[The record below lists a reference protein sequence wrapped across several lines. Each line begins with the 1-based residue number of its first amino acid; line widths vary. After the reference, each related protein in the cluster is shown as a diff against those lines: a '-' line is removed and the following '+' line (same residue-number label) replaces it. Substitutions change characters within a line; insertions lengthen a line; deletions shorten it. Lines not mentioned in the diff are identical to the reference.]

1 MRISQKQPKF
11 VEKKKII
18 LNDFMNTNNMDT
30 QYDVF
35 ISYSHYDYIDE
46 NKEVI
51 PNNPVSEIM
60 QLLKDN
66 HLSYWIDEK
75 GIFHGDEFLELL
87 AENIENSKIL
97 LFLSSKNSNKSDWT
111 SKEISAATQWKKKI
125 IPVRLDDSSYNRKVM
140 LQISDLDYVEYY
152 KNPALAQQ
160 SLISSIQKYKKE
172 YEEKRAIEEQER
184 QRQEKEKKE
193 LALAEERRKEQEELA
208 NEISRAIQTIS
219 TSEEVLEKKRLEQK
233 KQIDTIDSKSKQ
245 KDLLLA
251 LEKSNLSAFEE
262 RTQCRLLSK
271 QIDSLNSEIDSL
283 KQEAEK
289 TIKEKLASGEYVT
302 REAVEQ
308 IKRTAN
314 AEAEENIRIALDA
327 QAKKY
332 QTTIEE
338 LKKKCTTLESQLA
351 ELRKSVEKINQDK
364 DTLLT
369 FTIKGVSF
377 KMVKVAG
384 GTFTMGAT
392 SEQGKDAFDREHPAH
407 QVTLTDDYY
416 IGQTEVTQAL
426 WSAVM
431 GSNPSYF
438 KGDNLPVE
446 QVSWYDCQTFI
457 EKLNSLLSNELG
469 GKRFALPT
477 EAQWEFAARG
487 GNKSQGYKY
496 AGSNNIDDVAWSCEA
511 WWGNSGDMTTHP
523 VAQKR
528 PNELGLYDMSGN
540 VDEWCQ
546 DWFDDY
552 SINAQTNPQGPTD
565 GKKRV
570 CRGGDWC
577 ISDRYCRVSNR
588 SSVDPDPR
596 SSIVYGDLNTLD
608 SRLGFRLCLLP

>member
-1 MRISQKQPKF
+1 
-11 VEKKKII
+11 
-18 LNDFMNTNNMDT
+18 MNTNNMDT

-87 AENIENSKIL
+87 AENIENSMIL

-160 SLISSIQKYKKE
+160 SLIRSIQKYKKE
-172 YEEKRAIEEQER
+172 YEEKRAKEEQER

-193 LALAEERRKEQEELA
+193 LALAEKRRKEQEELA

-262 RTQCRLLSK
+262 RTQCRLLSE
-271 QIDSLNSEIDSL
+271 QIDSLNSEINSL
-283 KQEAEK
+283 KQEIEKAAEARRQELEAAK
-289 TIKEKLASGEYVT
+289 EAAIQRVREEFERKKQQAAEEAARKEKEHLEK
-302 REAVEQ
+302 E
-308 IKRTAN
+308 K
-314 AEAEENIRIALDA
+314 EE
-327 QAKKY
+327 
-332 QTTIEE
+332 
-338 LKKKCTTLESQLA
+338 
-351 ELRKSVEKINQDK
+351 RKETD
-364 DTLLT
+364 LT
-369 FTIKGVSF
+369 FIVKGVSF

-392 SEQGKDAFDREHPAH
+392 AEQGKDAYDNERPAH
-407 QVTLTDDYY
+407 QVTLTDYY

-426 WSAVM
+426 WTAVM
-431 GSNPSYF
+431 GSNPSYY

-446 QVSWYDCQTFI
+446 YVSWYDCQTFI
-457 EKLNSLLSNELG
+457 EKLNILLSNELG
-469 GKRFALPT
+469 EMRFALPT

-540 VDEWCQ
+540 VEEWCQ
-546 DWFDDY
+546 DWYGDY
-552 SINAQTNPQGPTD
+552 SSNAQTNPQGPTD

-570 CRGGDWC
+570 CRGGDWY
-577 ISDRYCRVSNR
+577 IIDGYCRVSNR
-588 SSVDPDPR
+588 SSADPDHR
-596 SSIVYGDLNTLD
+596 SSPVFGGLNTRD
-608 SRLGFRLCLLP
+608 SRLGFRLCLLPNINYYAKIRYY